1 MGTAVMDTPL
11 RDAEWPQI
19 ARCQACHAEVLLAVG
34 VDGSVFVLSP
44 WPVIVGPARCSACKG
59 KGRRLMA
66 MYATGGRRS
75 VSTPGDLAEKMTKGS
90 LTACPECRGTGERGE
105 RLTREH
111 VVMTHGGVC
120 RRWQR
125 FGGPWDSAYRLHVC
139 GTGA

>member
-1 MGTAVMDTPL
+1 MDVPL

-19 ARCQACHAEVLLAVG
+19 ARCQVCRADVLLAVG

-90 LTACPECRGTGERGE
+90 LTRCPECRGTGVRGE
-105 RLTREH
+105 VLTREH

-125 FGGPWDSAYRLHVC
+125 FGGPWDSAYRLHTC
-139 GTGA
+139 EASP

>member
-1 MGTAVMDTPL
+1 MGTAVMDVPL

-19 ARCQACHAEVLLAVG
+19 ARCQACRAEVLLAVG
-34 VDGSVFVLSP
+34 VDGAVFVLSP

-75 VSTPGDLAEKMTKGS
+75 VSTPGDLADKMTKGS
-90 LTACPECRGTGERGE
+90 LTECPECNGTGERGE
-105 RLTREH
+105 VLTRAH

-125 FGGPWDSAYRLHVC
+125 FAGPWDSAYRLHAC
-139 GTGA
+139 GASA